1 MSAPAPT
8 DERHGRRL
16 SGRAAWVVGLVV
28 CLLVAGGLAYYAS
41 GHPDGLEFVAG
52 ETGFLDAGRDSAT
65 ADSPLSDYQTTG
77 VENSW
82 LSGAVAGVVGCV
94 VVLLVMTG
102 IALAVR
108 RRRR

>member
-1 MSAPAPT
+1 V
-8 DERHGRRL
+8 
-16 SGRAAWVVGLVV
+16 WVLGLLV
-28 CLLVAGGLAYYAS
+28 CLLVAGGISWFAS

-52 ETGFLDAGRDSAT
+52 QTGFLDAGRDSAT
-65 ADSPLSDYQTTG
+65 ADSPLSDYRTTG

-82 LSGAVAGVVGCV
+82 LSGAVAGIVGCA